1 MASAQCCE
9 NAPTLLASSCGAGHV
24 EDFRG
29 LKTYISGSPH
39 SKLGILLVSDVYVFA
54 CCNSLQLQE
63 KRKNGWGMVKKT
75 KPRKKE
81 KLADKVAAVGFF
93 VVVPDFFHGEPL
105 IPNNPDR
112 PFQAW
117 IKDHSAEKASE
128 DAKPVIEALKKK
140 GVSKIGVAAFCWGAK
155 VAVILAKHAC
165 INVAVLLHPS
175 FVTLDDIQGVEV
187 PISILGA
194 EIDQLSPPELLE
206 QFDQVL
212 KAKNEAKTNKSGFEV
227 DAFVKIYPGVSHGWT
242 VKYNSEDAE
251 AAKRA
256 EEAHKDML
264 DWFVKY
270 IC

>member
-1 MASAQCCE
+1 MCCE

-24 EDFRG
+24 EDFGG

-39 SKLGILLVSDVYVFA
+39 SKLGILLVSDVY
-54 CCNSLQLQE
+54 
-63 KRKNGWGMVKKT
+63 G
-75 KPRKKE
+75 KKE
-81 KLADKVAAVGFF
+81 KWLGYGEENKTQKERKLADKVAAVGFF

-165 INVAVLLHPS
+165 INAAVLLHPS

-212 KAKNEAKTNKSGFEV
+212 KAKNEV

>member
-24 EDFRG
+24 EDFGG

-39 SKLGILLVSDVYVFA
+39 SKLGILLVSDVYGYEA
-54 CCNSLQLQE
+54 PNL
-63 KRKNGWGMVKKT
+63 R
-75 KPRKKE
+75 

-155 VAVILAKHAC
+155 VAVILAKHAY
-165 INVAVLLHPS
+165 INAAVLLHPS

-194 EIDQLSPPELLE
+194 EIDQLSPPQLLE

-212 KAKNEAKTNKSGFEV
+212 KAKNEV